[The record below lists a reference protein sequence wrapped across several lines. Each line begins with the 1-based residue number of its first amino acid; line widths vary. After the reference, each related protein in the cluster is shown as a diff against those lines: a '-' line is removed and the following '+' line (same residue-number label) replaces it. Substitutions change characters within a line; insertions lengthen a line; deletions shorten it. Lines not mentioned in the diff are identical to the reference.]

1 VVDDNSTSREILQG
15 MLESFSFEVTL
26 AASGEE
32 GLAEFE
38 KAAPDR
44 GYDLVVMDWKMSGI
58 DGIETARRIKTLAG
72 LGRMPRIILVTAYGR
87 EEIMRQAEK
96 MGLDGFLIKPVSP
109 SVMFD
114 TIMQAFGQEAPRQ
127 LRTDT
132 EKELEAATAETLAG
146 ANVLLVEDNEI
157 NQQVAMEILTGAGVQ
172 VTVAGNGQEALD
184 RVRGTSYDAVLMDVQ
199 MPVMDGHTATRKI
212 RELEAQRPPARRLP
226 IIAMTAHAMSGDHE
240 RSIAAGM
247 DDHITKPIDPPR
259 LFGTLAKWIGARG
272 PAGKPA
278 AAAPPKAIPSS
289 GEQAL
294 PETLPE
300 FDLAEGLQRLMGNRA
315 LYRKLLVNF
324 ATQYAR
330 ADAEVRQALDAGDF
344 DRVHGL
350 VHAIKGVAG
359 NLAAKGLQQQSVGLE
374 KLVKHADPASPPAA
388 DEVTSAFEAFQG
400 ALGRA
405 LAAVGP
411 LMPAATTAAV
421 PAEEAGVTL
430 PPALAKEA
438 ALRLREAA
446 ELGDVSGLAAV
457 CSELAAT
464 SEAFGPYQAKVA
476 QLAEDF
482 DFDGV
487 LKLAEELEEG
497 RADSGSRIQ
506 DAG

>member
-1 VVDDNSTSREILQG
+1 
-15 MLESFSFEVTL
+15 
-26 AASGEE
+26 
-32 GLAEFE
+32 
-38 KAAPDR
+38 
-44 GYDLVVMDWKMSGI
+44 
-58 DGIETARRIKTLAG
+58 
-72 LGRMPRIILVTAYGR
+72 
-87 EEIMRQAEK
+87 
-96 MGLDGFLIKPVSP
+96 
-109 SVMFD
+109 
-114 TIMQAFGQEAPRQ
+114 
-127 LRTDT
+127 
-132 EKELEAATAETLAG
+132 
-146 ANVLLVEDNEI
+146 
-157 NQQVAMEILTGAGVQ
+157 
-172 VTVAGNGQEALD
+172 
-184 RVRGTSYDAVLMDVQ
+184 

-324 ATQYAR
+324 AAQYAR

-359 NLAAKGLQQQSVGLE
+359 NLSAKGLQAQSMALE
-374 KLVKHADPASPPAA
+374 KLVKHADPGNPPGKAELDAA
-388 DEVTSAFEAFQG
+388 FVAFRD

-405 LAAVGP
+405 LSALVPLVPSSAAAAP
-411 LMPAATTAAV
+411 PAETAAG
-421 PAEEAGVTL
+421 AL
-430 PPALAKEA
+430 PPALAREA
-438 ALRLREAA
+438 AGRLREAA
-446 ELGDVSGLAAV
+446 ELGDVSALAASLRRAGRHV
-457 CSELAAT
+457 RSLWSFPGKSRSAGRGFRLRRSA
-464 SEAFGPYQAKVA
+464 EAGRGAGAIGKPPIPDTRFSTGTINRTDRNQA
-476 QLAEDF
+476 
-482 DFDGV
+482 
-487 LKLAEELEEG
+487 
-497 RADSGSRIQ
+497 
-506 DAG
+506 